1 MVREVRASGVIEDE
15 LFFYP
20 SFDYLD
26 ANKIV
31 TKFLD
36 DGCMDYCEMRHTNL
50 QRPGYYDCVI

>member
-1 MVREVRASGVIEDE
+1 MRAIGGVEDE

-36 DGCMDYCEMRHTNL
+36 DGRMDYYDTNL